1 METTAIANPT
11 IEATSSSEQ
20 QYGAITA
27 ISRNTRDYLALVGK
41 LSDVHNEFYR
51 LTARDFGNAMADKL
65 SEQFIEHFYNAKEMI
80 LTQLKEVIYDNLSDG
95 II

>member
-41 LSDVHNEFYR
+41 LSDAHNEFYR
-51 LTARDFGNAMADKL
+51 LTARDFGSDVADKL
-65 SEQFIEHFYNAKEMI
+65 GERFIDYIYSADEMV
-80 LTQLKEVIYDNLSDG
+80 LNQLKEVIYENLTDG
-95 II
+95 IL